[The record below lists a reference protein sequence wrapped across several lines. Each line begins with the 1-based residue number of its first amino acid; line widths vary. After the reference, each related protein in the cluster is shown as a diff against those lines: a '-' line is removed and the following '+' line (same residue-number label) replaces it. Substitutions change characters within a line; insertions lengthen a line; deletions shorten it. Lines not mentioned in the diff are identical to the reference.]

1 MKIRN
6 NGFKNSICN
15 KKNCLGCSQSPPI
28 ISTEILKK
36 LGTEICQI
44 DPSELTEEKLQQQKK
59 KLDVVGKKLSK
70 DAKEKS
76 KKPNEEN
83 EDEA

>member
-15 KKNCLGCSQSPPI
+15 KKNCLCCSQSPPI
-28 ISTEILKK
+28 ISIDILKK

-44 DPSELTEEKLQQQKK
+44 DTSELTEEKMQQKK

>member
-6 NGFKNSICN
+6 NGFKNNIYN

-59 KLDVVGKKLSK
+59 PGVVGKKLSR
-70 DAKEKS
+70 DAKGKS

-83 EDEA
+83 EDKA